1 MSTAEPFRDEA
12 DQRYV
17 LQIVARRAGVHPRT
31 IHVYERLGLLE
42 RRSPSLPTYTDAEI
56 ARVRLIRRLVADL
69 GVNLAGADVI
79 LHMREQLLALHTE
92 LERLRQQRG
101 QLAE

>member
-1 MSTAEPFRDEA
+1 MQAADSFRDEA

-17 LQIVARRAGVHPRT
+17 IQVVARRAGVHPRT

-42 RRSPSLPTYTDAEI
+42 RRSPSSPTYTDAEI

-79 LHMREQLLALHTE
+79 LHMREQLLALHAE
-92 LERLRQQRG
+92 LERLRRQSG
-101 QLAE
+101 QSVE